1 MVKKLF
7 SLLKDGGVDVFL
19 PIKHTGK
26 CTSPYAVVSEEDT
39 QQGKTGS
46 GVYTY
51 FTVTLISPAEDYA
64 SLDSMDKKVR
74 TVIKGTPFKF
84 VSARTE
90 SADAETAAY
99 KRTLYFRAFKRNI
112 C

>member
-19 PIKHTGK
+19 PMKHTGK

-39 QQGKTGS
+39 NQGKTGS

-74 TVIKGTPFKF
+74 TILKDKPFKF
-84 VSARTE
+84 VSAHTE
-90 SADAETAAY
+90 SADPETAAY
-99 KRTLYFRAFKRNI
+99 KRTLYFRVLKKSL
-112 C
+112 